1 LPSETPWYGRVDT
14 KSLIIMNSYIQKDA
28 KIFVAGHRG
37 LAGSAIVRKL
47 RSLGYENLVLRT
59 RQQVDL
65 QDSNAV
71 SAFFDDQRPEFVFV
85 AAAKVG
91 GILANRDFPADFI
104 SQNLRIQSNVIESAY
119 RTRVKRLLFLGS
131 SCIYPKLAPQPIGE
145 DQLLAG
151 HLEFTNRS
159 YAIAKIAGIEL
170 CWAFNRQHGTQ
181 FLAAMPTNLY
191 GPGDNYDLQNSHV
204 LPALIRKVHEAKLRG
219 ERSVSVWGTGNP
231 LREFLFSDDMA
242 DACVFLL
249 NLPKEEFSKLIG
261 DPEAAPIVNV
271 GSGTDLSIGD
281 LARKVC
287 EVLGFDG
294 EIVFDTSKPDGTPRK
309 LMDSSRLFSYG
320 WRPKVTIEEGIGIA
334 YAELLAQ
341 QAVGKH

>member
-1 LPSETPWYGRVDT
+1 
-14 KSLIIMNSYIQKDA
+14 MNNFIQKDA

-47 RSLGYENLVLRT
+47 HSLGYENLVLRT
-59 RQQVDL
+59 RKQVDL
-65 QDSNAV
+65 QDSDAV
-71 SAFFDDQRPEFVFV
+71 GAFFDDQRPEFVFL

-104 SQNLRIQSNVIESAY
+104 TQNLRIQGNVIENAY
-119 RTRVKRLLFLGS
+119 RMQVKRLLFLGS

-145 DQLLAG
+145 DQLLTG
-151 HLEFTNRS
+151 PLEFTNRS
-159 YAIAKIAGIEL
+159 YAMAKIAGIEM

-219 ERSVSVWGTGNP
+219 ERSVSVWGTGKP

-249 NLPKEEFSKLIG
+249 NLPKDEFDKLIG

-271 GSGTDLSIGD
+271 GSGSDLSIAD
-281 LARKVC
+281 LAKKVC
-287 EVLGFDG
+287 TVLEFDG

-309 LMDSSRLFSYG
+309 LMDSTRLFSYG
-320 WRPKVTIEEGIGIA
+320 WRPRVTMEEGIGIV
-334 YAELLAQ
+334 YAELRAQ
-341 QAVGKH
+341 PVA